1 MRFQA
6 LLLAALRRLAVLVVL
21 AFVVTAVVSL
31 LLGLLLGASA
41 ARSLTLGFYLAGSFL
56 MVLGFFAGNRGPAR
70 IKSEA
75 PGHATFPFTISGRT
89 LRWATAGEQNENI
102 NNSAIFV
109 SLGLILVLIG
119 LFVDPK
125 HSLF

>member
-1 MRFQA
+1 MPSSGVLF
-6 LLLAALRRLAVLVVL
+6 AALRRLALLVVL
-21 AFVVTAVVSL
+21 SFVVTAVVSL
-31 LLGLLLGASA
+31 LLGLMFGASV

-56 MVLGFFAGNRGPAR
+56 MVIGFFAGNRGPAR

-89 LRWATAGEQNENI
+89 LRWATAGEQNESI

-119 LFVDPK
+119 LIFDPS